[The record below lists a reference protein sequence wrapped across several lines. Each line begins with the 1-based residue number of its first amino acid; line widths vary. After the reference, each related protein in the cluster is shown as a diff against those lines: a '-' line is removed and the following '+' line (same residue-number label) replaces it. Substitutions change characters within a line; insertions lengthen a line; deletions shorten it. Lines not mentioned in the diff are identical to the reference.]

1 MAEEVRKKPLALA
14 AQPFTLA
21 LPLPHKEK
29 DEAAAA
35 CVKA

>member
-1 MAEEVRKKPLALA
+1 MTEAVGKKPLALA

-21 LPLPHKEK
+21 LPLKEK

-35 CVKA
+35 